1 MGINVKVQ
9 KENVKETAEQ
19 YARDFALSIQERTDK
34 LLKLDCN
41 MYTELGSESLKS
53 ERLEAKKNSKF
64 IYKQIKGID
73 EVSGNLLLKSL
84 DA

>member
-1 MGINVKVQ
+1 MGIDVKAQ

-41 MYTELGSESLKS
+41 MYTELGSESSKA
-53 ERLEAKKNSKF
+53 ERLEVKKNSKF

-73 EVSGNLLLKSL
+73 ETSGNLLLKSL

>member
-1 MGINVKVQ
+1 MKKDIKVKA
-9 KENVKETAEQ
+9 EN

-41 MYTELGSESLKS
+41 MYTNLGSDSSKA
-53 ERLEAKKNSKF
+53 ERLEVKKNSKF

>member
-1 MGINVKVQ
+1 MKKDIKVKV
-9 KENVKETAEQ
+9 EN

-41 MYTELGSESLKS
+41 MYTNLGSDSSKA
-53 ERLEAKKNSKF
+53 ERLEVKKNSKF

>member
-1 MGINVKVQ
+1 MGIDVKMQ

-41 MYTELGSESLKS
+41 EYTNLGSDSTKS
-53 ERLEAKKNSKF
+53 ERLEVKKNSKF

-73 EVSGNLLLKSL
+73 ELSGNLLLKSL